1 MKAKKGF
8 TMIELM
14 VVIVIVGILAAVAV
28 PLFIDLGSKAQQ
40 AKLDNIAGA
49 LGSASSMNHIACT
62 SVDHADSDS
71 VCTAV
76 AKCSD
81 AKALTRPATVLGAAG
96 ASVEDA
102 YNVAVDTAVADN
114 VDATCTLQ
122 TTQNGKVLTAT
133 YVVTGAVVLPT

>member
-1 MKAKKGF
+1 MNIKTNKGF
-8 TMIELM
+8 TMIELVM
-14 VVIVIVGILAAVAV
+14 VITIMGILAAVAV
-28 PLFIDLGSKAQQ
+28 PKFIDMGAKAQQ

-62 SVDHADSDS
+62 SVDHADSDA

-76 AKCSD
+76 ATCSA
-81 AKALTRPATVLGAAG
+81 AKALTRPATVLGTAG

-122 TTQNGKVLTAT
+122 TTQSGTALTAT
-133 YVVTGAVVLPT
+133 YTVTGAGSQ